1 MPLVVL
7 RLLPVWLQMKPIME
21 ALKEQKL
28 RDLWMEFGF
37 LALIVL
43 YLVNMVRG
51 SQINKRIAYAWA
63 QEFATEGSILERN
76 FSHVGICAL
85 RSLFLAPWLLFGL
98 P

>member
-1 MPLVVL
+1 M
-7 RLLPVWLQMKPIME
+7 WLQMKPIME

-85 RSLFLAPWLLFGL
+85 RSLFLAP
-98 P
+98 